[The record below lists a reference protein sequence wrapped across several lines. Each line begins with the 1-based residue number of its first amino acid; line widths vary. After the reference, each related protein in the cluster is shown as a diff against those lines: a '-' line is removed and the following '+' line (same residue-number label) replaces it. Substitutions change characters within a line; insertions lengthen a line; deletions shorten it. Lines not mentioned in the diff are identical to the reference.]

1 MLIQPY
7 VENAI
12 WHGLMHKKDN
22 RKLSISINIKDS
34 ILVCVIQDNGIGR
47 EKSREIKSLD
57 SNSYHKSF
65 GMAVTKERLEIISR
79 LNNINPQV
87 NIIDLYEN
95 GIAMGTRVEI
105 SIPSF

>member
-1 MLIQPY
+1 
-7 VENAI
+7 
-12 WHGLMHKKDN
+12 
-22 RKLSISINIKDS
+22 
-34 ILVCVIQDNGIGR
+34 
-47 EKSREIKSLD
+47 
-57 SNSYHKSF
+57 
-65 GMAVTKERLEIISR
+65 MAVTKERLEIISR